1 MDGQSRTYELPPTW
15 LAWTVGIACVI
26 AILDMPYGFYM
37 VLRPIVAGYAAYISY
52 VYFRSARAGLAWTAG
67 CVALLY
73 NPFYPISMTKGA
85 HSFFNL
91 LTTAAIFVE
100 LYAIRPRDFPS
111 DREIVSAAERPLIR
125 REDRA
130 DYTKFV
136 AREILIVAVSIAA
149 TFVAIFAWDKF
160 VISKE
165 AETEKYSV
173 APTD

>member
-1 MDGQSRTYELPPTW
+1 MDGQSRAYELPPTW

-85 HSFFNL
+85 HSVFNL

-100 LYAIRPRDFPS
+100 LYAIRPRDFSS
-111 DREIVSAAERPLIR
+111 DREIVSTADQPLVR
-125 REDRA
+125 QEDRA

-136 AREILIVAVSIAA
+136 AREILIVAVVIGAI
-149 TFVAIFAWDKF
+149 FVAIFAWDRLM
-160 VISKE
+160 ISKD
-165 AETEKYSV
+165 ADPEKYSV
-173 APTD
+173 APMD